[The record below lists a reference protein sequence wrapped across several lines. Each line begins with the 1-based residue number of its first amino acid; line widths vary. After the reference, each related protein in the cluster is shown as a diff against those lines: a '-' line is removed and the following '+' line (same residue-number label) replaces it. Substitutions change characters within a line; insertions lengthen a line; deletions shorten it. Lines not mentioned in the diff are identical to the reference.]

1 MNMAP
6 KNNNKVDSE
15 KILLMTLPF
24 LTPLIP
30 PMGISCLK
38 AYLEENGC
46 FVKTVDVM
54 ANMEIREYCY
64 RYFDT
69 LQGYIPEKKQGHFFN
84 VGLDVLYNHFM
95 AHVNY
100 IDEQKYIQLVNV
112 LVAKNFFV
120 QIDEEQVRQLN
131 HIVEG
136 FFSQLGDY
144 LITLF
149 KREKPTVFGLSVYKG
164 TLASSYFA
172 AKLIKEKFP
181 TIKILMGGT
190 IFSQE
195 LYPGSPNFNR
205 FLDKA
210 PFIDKIFIGESETLF
225 LKYLRGELPEDQKIF
240 TLKDVD
246 DRLLDLNVVPM
257 PDFSD
262 FDLSSYP
269 LLPGFASR
277 GCIYKCSFCAETVY
291 WKQYN
296 RKNAEI
302 VADDFEEMIRKYG
315 RRLFVLT
322 DCMINPLVT
331 ELSQDIIKRNLNA
344 YWDVYIKI
352 DKQVCDPDQTLLW
365 RRGGFYRARLGIESG
380 SQKVLDLIDKRITLQ
395 QIKDGLRSLASAGIK
410 TTTYWI
416 AGHPGETEEDFQQT
430 LDLLEELQD
439 SIFEAEC
446 DPFRYFY
453 NGQVNADEW
462 LNQKGNLLLY
472 PEDATDMLITQ
483 SYSLNTYPNR
493 ETIYDRGCRFKE
505 KCKELGIPNPYSI
518 RDLMAADMRWQNIQ
532 PNAVPPVME
541 LNNNPEKY
549 LGEQEGVTRILSA
562 HNYQSEDVDFGF

>member
-1 MNMAP
+1 MTTINHDTP
-6 KNNNKVDSE
+6 NPE

-38 AYLEENGC
+38 GYLEQHGYNI
-46 FVKTVDVM
+46 KTVDVM
-54 ANMEIREYCY
+54 SVMEIRELCY
-64 RYFDT
+64 LYFDT

-84 VGLDVLYNHFM
+84 VGLDVLYNHYM
-95 AHVNY
+95 AHLNY
-100 IDEQKYIQLVNV
+100 TDEQEYIQLVKV
-112 LVAKNFFV
+112 LVYQNFFV
-120 QIDEEQVRQLN
+120 SIDDEMVRELN
-131 HIVEG
+131 DIVRRYFAKLEV
-136 FFSQLGDY
+136 Y
-144 LITLF
+144 LLDLF
-149 KREKPTVFGLSVYKG
+149 AREKPTVFGLSVYKG

-172 AKLIKEKFP
+172 AKLVRENFP
-181 TIKILMGGT
+181 SIKIVMGGT

-205 FLDKA
+205 FLEKA
-210 PFIDKIFIGESETLF
+210 PFIDKMFIGESERLF
-225 LKYLRGELPEDQKIF
+225 LKYLRGELSDDQKVY
-240 TLKDVD
+240 TLKDVGD
-246 DRLLDLNVVPM
+246 KLLDLNTVPL

-262 FDLSSYP
+262 FDPGTYP
-269 LLPGFASR
+269 LLPGFTSR
-277 GCIYKCSFCAETVY
+277 GCVYRCSFCAETVY
-291 WKQYN
+291 WKEYN
-296 RKNAEI
+296 RKNAEK
-302 VADDFEEMIRKYG
+302 VADDFEEMIRRHE

-322 DCMINPLVT
+322 DCMINPLVKD
-331 ELSQDIIKRNLNA
+331 LSQEIIQRELNA

-352 DKQVCDPDQTLLW
+352 DKNVCDPEQALLW
-365 RRGGFYRARLGIESG
+365 RKGGFYRARLGIESG
-380 SQKVLDLIDKRITLQ
+380 SQKVLDLIDKKITIQ

-416 AGHPGETEEDFQQT
+416 SGHPGETEEDFQQT

-439 SIFEAEC
+439 SIYEAEC

-462 LNQKGNLLLY
+462 LNRKGNLLLY

-493 ETIYDRGCRFKE
+493 ELIYDRGCRFKE

-518 RDLMAADMRWQNIQ
+518 RDIMTADLRWKNIQ

-549 LGEQEGVTRILSA
+549 LGEQVHVTRILSA
-562 HNYQSEDVDFGF
+562 HNNQAEDVDFGF